1 MESLIM
7 SYGIEKTNLEAHVDL
22 CAERY
27 RVLENR
33 LTKVETKLEKID
45 TDVSDIK
52 VMLKTS
58 QAKQTHILLGISGA
72 IITVLIAIV
81 GYLFTRLV

>member
-1 MESLIM
+1 M
-7 SYGIEKTNLEAHVDL
+7 SYDIEKTNLEAHVNL

-45 TDVSDIK
+45 SDLSDIK

-58 QAKQTHILLGISGA
+58 QARQTQILLGISGA
-72 IITVLIAIV
+72 IITVLITIV